1 MDETTDLA
9 HARELARRAADEE
22 RIAVAVSGDGM
33 IGAIAD
39 ELRELP
45 GAVVG
50 IVPGGRGNDLA
61 RVLGIPTD
69 PLAAANV
76 LLDGIERAVDVGLVE
91 PAVGPARAFSGSRQ
105 PALTATLTASRMRRP
120 PGWAAPSTRTARFAR
135 SSPGGPRGSR
145 H

>member
-1 MDETTDLA
+1 
-9 HARELARRAADEE
+9 
-22 RIAVAVSGDGM
+22 M

-91 PAVGPARAFSGSRQ
+91 PAVGPAARVCRDRVSR
-105 PALTATLTASRMRRP
+105 L
-120 PGWAAPSTRTARFAR
+120 
-135 SSPGGPRGSR
+135 
-145 H
+145 